1 MHICGVYS
9 IWDDIIYLTVLR
21 TSEITYL
28 NIIFRSFGFGAILF
42 SNDVFWEL
50 LWCRWFCNKYSCC
63 TLELS
68 RHLLRS
74 HRPLWRREVMISRKK
89 LQGNIS
95 KMSAYTACYKVE
107 YQREVIRYLKTQS
120 WLVSNLVCTDGLVQD
135 CSISIVNAL
144 ETLQSCTKKSIC
156 KTGIWKSKISILII
170 EWSPLPPSPAIQFSL
185 IVWNCI
191 AAVKS
196 SKYFHYDKKKMA
208 DSSVVVIA
216 ALTVLSYV
224 SD

>member
-1 MHICGVYS
+1 MHIYGVYS

-50 LWCRWFCNKYSCC
+50 LWCRWFCNKYTCC

-68 RHLLRS
+68 RYLLRS
-74 HRPLWRREVMISRKK
+74 HPPLWRQEVIISRKK

-95 KMSAYTACYKVE
+95 KKSAYTACYKVE

-135 CSISIVNAL
+135 CSMSFVNAL
-144 ETLQSCTKKSIC
+144 ETLQSCT
-156 KTGIWKSKISILII
+156 
-170 EWSPLPPSPAIQFSL
+170 
-185 IVWNCI
+185 
-191 AAVKS
+191 
-196 SKYFHYDKKKMA
+196 
-208 DSSVVVIA
+208 
-216 ALTVLSYV
+216 
-224 SD
+224 